1 MKKDFFNGKVREQYT
16 GYMRTVLIFV
26 ACMFLCAAVLFL
38 CMVLFYE
45 KNGRGHAHNF
55 ICLCRRIIC
64 VNGGF
69 PRGNR
74 LLYMQLP

>member
-1 MKKDFFNGKVREQYT
+1 MHAYEHNFRNLPVFVR
-16 GYMRTVLIFV
+16 GGTVFMYGV
-26 ACMFLCAAVLFL
+26 VLRK
-38 CMVLFYE
+38 

-74 LLYMQLP
+74 LLYTQLP

>member
-16 GYMRTVLIFV
+16 GYMRTALIFV

-45 KNGRGHAHNF
+45 KNGRGYAHNF
-55 ICLCRRIIC
+55 I
-64 VNGGF
+64 
-69 PRGNR
+69 
-74 LLYMQLP
+74 